1 MRKVLLI
8 AANFL
13 REARWYIVVM
23 LAWIVG
29 MAAIVLALGNHPSR
43 DDVLFLVRQEAV
55 YGLAFAL
62 FTGSNA
68 IRTDRRT
75 RRILSLLSKAVERRQ
90 YIAGL
95 LLGTA
100 AQSALYFTVVA
111 LCAAWLGSA
120 VGWASAP
127 VWRLVLP
134 MTVVCAL
141 LAGAA
146 LLFASF
152 LHPLLA
158 VGAASLWVLAQFWL
172 EHVSAAGGSR
182 WLPLKTALR
191 ALFTFHLPGGGS
203 VPWEASVAALVEA
216 VVLWLIAAAI
226 FERRDIAV
234 AVD

>member
-1 MRKVLLI
+1 MRRVLLI

-13 REARWYIVVM
+13 REARWYIVLM
-23 LAWIVG
+23 LALIVG
-29 MAAIVLALGNHPSR
+29 MAAIMLAFGDHPSR
-43 DDVLFLVRQEAV
+43 DDLLFLVRQETV

-62 FTGSNA
+62 FMGSNA
-68 IRTDRRT
+68 IRTDHRS

-111 LCAAWLGSA
+111 VCATWLGSA

-158 VGAASLWVLAQFWL
+158 IGGASLWVLAEFWL
-172 EHVSAAGGSR
+172 EQAFGGDGAR
-182 WLPLKTALR
+182 WLPLKSALR
-191 ALFTFHLPGGGS
+191 ALFTFHLEGGGS
-203 VPWEASVAALVEA
+203 VPWEASVAAVVEA